1 MELPHE
7 IIGMVCVFL
16 NLQSH
21 LASRFWSR
29 ASRSWSAASRSW
41 SAASEP
47 ELVGSQRAIDVLKL
61 WNFQTFQEVIRWW
74 MVHYLIIELFD
85 EAEYGDFLEVIEE
98 QLCPL
103 FLFFVSGDVLH

>member
-1 MELPHE
+1 
-7 IIGMVCVFL
+7 
-16 NLQSH
+16 
-21 LASRFWSR
+21 
-29 ASRSWSAASRSW
+29 
-41 SAASEP
+41 
-47 ELVGSQRAIDVLKL
+47 
-61 WNFQTFQEVIRWW
+61 